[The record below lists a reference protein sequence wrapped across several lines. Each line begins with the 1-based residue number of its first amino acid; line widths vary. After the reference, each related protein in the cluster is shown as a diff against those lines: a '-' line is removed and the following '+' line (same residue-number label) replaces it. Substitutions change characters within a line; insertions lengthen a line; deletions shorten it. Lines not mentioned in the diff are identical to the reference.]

1 MASCRLLFTDRSVTR
16 QQGAF
21 DYINPIQMCSIAGY
35 NFCETRSKAKHLA
48 LPWGRTASLYLLP
61 RAAVRAF

>member
-1 MASCRLLFTDRSVTR
+1 MASCHLLFTDRSMTR

-21 DYINPIQMCSIAGY
+21 DYINPIQMCFIAGY

-48 LPWGRTASLYLLP
+48 GPGAELP
-61 RAAVRAF
+61 RSVSFLG